1 MKTIARNESGRFV
14 RDDSQLAAA
23 LIETLGI
30 VKRGLCAW
38 ELFPDLTAEERR
50 TMLDG
55 LYGEITNLVDEL
67 RQVDKRKGGD
77 HA

>member
-1 MKTIARNESGRFV
+1 MKTLARNESGRFV
-14 RDDSQLAAA
+14 RDDTQLASA

-50 TMLDG
+50 TMFDG
-55 LYGEITNLVDEL
+55 LYGEITALVDQL
-67 RQVDKRKGGD
+67 HQVDTRKGGE
-77 HA
+77 